1 MAEGSQVVGLGVV
14 TGAAIRHSWL
24 SLYDAIRTFTT
35 TGIALPRQGNVPGL
49 TGMPSHTQSDF
60 RCAEMKNPGNS
71 RGLGYSILVSKW
83 IYF

>member
-35 TGIALPRQGNVPGL
+35 TGIA
-49 TGMPSHTQSDF
+49 F
-60 RCAEMKNPGNS
+60 RAREM
-71 RGLGYSILVSKW
+71 YLVSPGCRHILKA
-83 IYF
+83 ISVVQK